1 VLFRSEAITE
11 SLAAPGESPPAHVFD
26 GFIDPADDPQTSS
39 SQWYE
44 KRKRE
49 ILMASLPLR
58 RLGRVLEIGSGGGL
72 VTAGLT
78 QRADTVTAIDSEPA
92 SVQSARRFVP
102 GDDVRFAV
110 GRMPED
116 WPSGRFDTVVLSEVG
131 CELSAA
137 DLDRV
142 IELIDASTE
151 GCLVACHSRRYVPE
165 HTQTGDAVHRALRAM
180 SGWETTVAHE
190 ERDFVLEVFE
200 RTPARSISERDA

>member
-1 VLFRSEAITE
+1 MAAITE
-11 SLAAPGESPPAHVFD
+11 SFTPPGESPSAHVFEGLIEPD
-26 GFIDPADDPQTSS
+26 DDLRQPAAP
-39 SQWYE
+39 WYE
-44 KRKRE
+44 KRRRE

-58 RLGRVLEIGSGGGL
+58 RLGRVLEIGCAGGL
-72 VTAGLT
+72 VTAELS
-78 QRADTVTAIDSEPA
+78 QRADTVTAIDSDPA
-92 SVQSARRFVP
+92 AVQSARRFVP

-116 WPSGRFDTVVLSEVG
+116 WPSGCFDTVVLSEVG
-131 CELSAA
+131 CELSPA

-142 IELIDASTE
+142 IELIEDSTE

-180 SGWETTVAHE
+180 AGWETTVAHE

-200 RTPARSISERDA
+200 RTPAGAIPDRDA